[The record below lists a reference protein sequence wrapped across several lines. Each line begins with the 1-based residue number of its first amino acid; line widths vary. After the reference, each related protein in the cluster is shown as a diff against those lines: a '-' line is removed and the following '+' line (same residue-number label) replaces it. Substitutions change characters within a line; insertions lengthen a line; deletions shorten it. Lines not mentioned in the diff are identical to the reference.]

1 MTFFNKK
8 EEVIEVKLTPYGKRK
23 LSKGQFNPHSYSF
36 FDDDIIYDSTFGASS
51 GSAHDRIKDTPRGRT
66 QTSFEPA
73 TDAGLLEEPLSN
85 LVTETNFAYLLDPPR
100 EKIYE
105 DPVKKGLLQP
115 IGTSTPENANRPA
128 WGAYM
133 LLGKMDSSPS
143 HYLSDDRYADIP
155 QMNVT
160 KREFTVKA
168 IRGTDDNSPTYGVEF
183 PDGSSVTL
191 VEGENSEF
199 LLLLQ
204 EKNSDSSSENFDIEF
219 YEVDDAGTEEKITP
233 LMFKKGYVYDEI
245 VDGLI
250 TDNAKGPDPDLSAYM
265 HDGLVEHYF
274 DVSTDKQIDPDIIA
288 QALAKRRF
296 TDLRD
301 LETFFNSRADSD
313 DETSYLTSGNSS
325 SRLYDLS
332 LEEIASMNR
341 EMLEDEERAADSL
354 YDNGDNSDEPC

>member
-8 EEVIEVKLTPYGKRK
+8 EEVIEVKLTSFGKHK
-23 LSKGQFNPHSYSF
+23 LSKGEFRPASYSF
-36 FDDDIIYDSTFGASS
+36 FDDDIIYDDAYGAAP
-51 GSAHDRIKDTPRGRT
+51 GNTHDRIKETPRMRT
-66 QTSFEPA
+66 QTSFK
-73 TDAGLLEEPLSN
+73 DVNDSDIINEPLGN
-85 LVTETNFAYLLDPPR
+85 LTTETNFVYLLGTPK
-100 EKIYE
+100 EKTYE
-105 DPVKKGLLQP
+105 DTIKKGPLQP
-115 IGTSTPENANRPA
+115 IGTSSPENANRPS

-133 LLGKMDSSPS
+133 LLGKMDSSKPY
-143 HYLSDDRYADIP
+143 YLSDDYYADIP
-155 QMNVT
+155 QMDVT

-168 IRGTDDNSPTYGVEF
+168 IRGTDDNSQTYGVEF

-199 LLLLQ
+199 LLLLK
-204 EKNSDSSSENFDIEF
+204 EKNSDSSSENFDIEL

-245 VDGLI
+245 IDGLI

-265 HDGLVEHYF
+265 HDGLAEHYF
-274 DVSTDKQIDPDIIA
+274 DVSTDRQIDPDIIS

-301 LETFFNSRADSD
+301 LETLFSSMADSD

-325 SRLYDLS
+325 SRLYDLT
-332 LEEIASMNR
+332 LEEIANMNR
-341 EMLEDEERAADSL
+341 EMLEGEEQSADSL